1 MARFLYKMQNIL
13 DIKEKLEEQ
22 AKMEYAQARIRL
34 NEEEDR
40 LAHLR
45 RRKSEY
51 ESAACGL
58 LSDTLKI
65 REIKDNHTAIQ
76 KMQELIASQK
86 IAVAA
91 AERALEAKRQK
102 LQEVMQ
108 ERKTQEKLKEHAF
121 EDFVRELNSVESK
134 EIDELTSYSYG
145 QKRIGR

>member
-65 REIKDNHTAIQ
+65 REIKDNHTAIR

-121 EDFVRELNSVESK
+121 EDFVRELNSAESK